1 MQTPAAINRGR
12 RRKFWSD
19 AGKIQPFR
27 VLLVEPPEGHLVERK
42 KHDQKNQDGIDRGH
56 GWNPGGQKW
65 VNLRRTISAFS
76 AKPNALAVRRQIR
89 PSGHIHAFEAV
100 PQGKRRTAQQ
110 NLDQIHILIITIER
124 QARQRTQMIPMLGEK
139 QALAGRHS

>member
-1 MQTPAAINRGR
+1 M
-12 RRKFWSD
+12 
-19 AGKIQPFR
+19 
-27 VLLVEPPEGHLVERK
+27 LLVEPAEGHLVECK
-42 KHDQKNQDGIDRGH
+42 KHDQKDQDGIDRGH

-76 AKPNALAVRRQIR
+76 AKPNALAIRRQMIR

-100 PQGKRRTAQQ
+100 PKGKWRTAQQ
-110 NLDQIHILIITIER
+110 NLHQIHILIITVER
-124 QARQRTQMIPMLGEK
+124 QARQRSQVIPMLGEQ